1 MDMLG
6 EFAGRMFLRLKPI
19 IDWSLNHWAVT
30 VAAPRHHDLW
40 SGQAPHAASSSV
52 ITALISNFPSGLMSS
67 RGLTAENVELLARSA
82 LVSLVHFTSSM
93 PSDFLPSF

>member
-30 VAAPRHHDLW
+30 VAVLAIMIYGAGKHHTLHHHRLLRRRYLIFPR
-40 SGQAPHAASSSV
+40 AS
-52 ITALISNFPSGLMSS
+52 
-67 RGLTAENVELLARSA
+67 
-82 LVSLVHFTSSM
+82 
-93 PSDFLPSF
+93 